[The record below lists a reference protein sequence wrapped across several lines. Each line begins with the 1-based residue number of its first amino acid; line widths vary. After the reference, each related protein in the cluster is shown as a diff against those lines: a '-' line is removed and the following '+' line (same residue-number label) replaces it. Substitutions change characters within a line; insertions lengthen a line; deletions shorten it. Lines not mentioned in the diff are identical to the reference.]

1 MGYAYQGQECPPHYS
16 AYNTVEW
23 LGGGASGLGLHYG
36 PNMYCQAVWSVV
48 DIWHDKPGSECGA
61 GNPIFPLTGTKRQ
74 SEDVLRWSPTLPP
87 LSITY
92 DNRRK
97 LPNSDPEGA
106 FSHTPSPS
114 FGNLW
119 ESNAHKRFVIQV
131 GNSSFGSYYAN
142 VQASRGS
149 GTWVS
154 FIRKTSTGEPQAP
167 DSDVADRVGA
177 ISGGWRYVDA
187 KAQSLETYTGQ
198 GELTSVAYAR
208 GNGQTSS
215 YSDSNTPVTVAPTA
229 GLLIRIQDPFGRA
242 VRFEYEQPAGVAV
255 PRIVRIIDPD
265 GQVIQAGYDAAGN
278 LSQLNWPD
286 GHVRKFLYEQSALP
300 WALTGI
306 IDENGERHSTY
317 AYDGEGRAVST
328 EYAGGVNR
336 YSVSYGSPPRW
347 VTKETFDSTRLVF
360 WRDHNWQYPQ
370 DTTLTTPNGTAV
382 NLGATLINGMPRVTT
397 RSQPAGAGCDASS
410 SSLSYDANG
419 NIASKTDFNGI
430 KSCHVHDLGR
440 NLETTRIEGLGGAD
454 ACPVDLSAYTI
465 PADAPQRKTT
475 TQWHPDWS
483 LPARQ
488 AEPKQITTRV
498 YNGQPDPTAGNATA
512 SCAPASA
519 VLPDGKPIAVLCKK
533 VEQAT
538 TDATGSLGFAGTP
551 EGVARLST
559 WTYNQHGQML
569 TARDP
574 RNRLT
579 AYAYYGDT
587 TADHTTGDLQSMTD
601 SNGGVTQYTRYDKSG
616 RLLQSIDAN
625 GTVTNTSYTPR
636 GWVKTVTVTPPG
648 AVAQIT
654 VYDYDGVGQLKKATL
669 PDGMALEYT
678 YDAAHR
684 LTAVKDSA
692 GNSVTYTLDNMGNRT
707 GEDLKDPN
715 GTLARN
721 ITRVFDTLNRVESTQ
736 GTAQ

>member
-1 MGYAYQGQECPPHYS
+1 MGYAYQGQECPPQYS

-36 PNMYCQAVWSVV
+36 PNMYCQSVWSVV

-61 GNPIFPLTGTKRQ
+61 GNPIFPLTGAKRQ
-74 SEDVLRWSPTLPP
+74 SEDMLRWSPTLPP

-106 FSHTPSPS
+106 FSHMPSPS

-119 ESNAHKRFVIQV
+119 ESNAHKRFAIQV
-131 GNSSFGSYYAN
+131 GNSSFGSYYTN

-167 DSDVADRVGA
+167 DSDIADRVGA

-187 KAQSLETYTGQ
+187 RAQSLEAYAGQ

-208 GNGQTSS
+208 GNGQTYS

-286 GHVRKFLYEQSALP
+286 GHMRKFLYEQGALP

-336 YSVSYGSPPRW
+336 YSLSYGSPPRW
-347 VTKETFDSTRLVF
+347 VTKETFDATLLVF
-360 WRDHNWQYPQ
+360 WRDHNWQLPQ
-370 DTTLTTPNGTAV
+370 DTTLTTPTGTAV
-382 NLGATLINGMPRVTT
+382 NLGATLINGMPRTTT
-397 RSQPAGAGCDASS
+397 RNQPAGAGCDAASS
-410 SSLSYDANG
+410 TLTYDANG
-419 NIASKTDFNGI
+419 NVSSRTGFDGV
-430 KSCHVHDLGR
+430 KSCHAYDLSR
-440 NLETTRIEGLGGAD
+440 NLETAQLQGLRSQD
-454 ACPVDLSAYTI
+454 ACPADISAQSIAAETS
-465 PADAPQRKTT
+465 QRKTT

-483 LPARQ
+483 LEVKH
-488 AEPKQITTRV
+488 AEPGMITTSV
-498 YNGQPDPTAGNATA
+498 YNGQPDPTAGNALA

-519 VLPDGKPIAVLCKK
+519 VLPDGKPIAALCKK
-533 VEQAT
+533 IQQSTSDSTGALSFAAT
-538 TDATGSLGFAGTP
+538 PTGP
-551 EGVARLST
+551 ART
-559 WTYNQHGQML
+559 WAYTYNQDGQML
-569 TARDP
+569 TMRDP
-574 RNRLT
+574 LNQVT
-579 AYAYYGDT
+579 SYAYYSDT
-587 TADHTTGDLQSMTD
+587 TDEHTKGDLQS
-601 SNGGVTQYTRYDKSG
+601 VTNAFGHVTRYTQYDKSG
-616 RLLQSIDAN
+616 RLLRSADAN
-625 GTVTNTSYTPR
+625 GAQTQTAYTPR
-636 GWVKTVTVTPPG
+636 GWVRSVSVTPAG
-648 AVAQIT
+648 GSAQ
-654 VYDYDGVGQLKKATL
+654 VYTYGYDGAGQLKEATL
-669 PDGMALEYT
+669 PDGAVQQYT

-684 LTAVKDSA
+684 LTGVKDSG
-692 GNSVTYTLDNMGNRT
+692 GNTVSYTLDNMGNRI
-707 GEDLKDPN
+707 GEQLNDPA
-715 GTLARN
+715 GVLTRN
-721 ITRVFDTLNRVESTQ
+721 ITRVFDALNRLQNTT
-736 GTAQ
+736 GNPR